1 MSDTYIKNHF
11 DDIKRYASIVEN
23 RMDDTDCTIESV
35 CKHNEDMWNQCQKY
49 NANYILIEEE
59 YQIDIEL

>member
-1 MSDTYIKNHF
+1 
-11 DDIKRYASIVEN
+11 
-23 RMDDTDCTIESV
+23 MDDTDYTIESV
-35 CKHNEDMWNQCQKY
+35 CKDNEDMWNQCQKY